1 MPPLS
6 DPLDYDPARR
16 SSAQIRNF
24 IDNLKARLSA
34 VVRRRRLMG
43 RLFELDGG
51 LTADG
56 RDFFGMLA
64 DAAELG
70 SIGMAE
76 SERAETWRAA
86 RQSLVREVLQWMD
99 RTEMDLIQERLNAAQ
114 YKEVEN

>member
-1 MPPLS
+1 MQPLS
-6 DPLDYDPARR
+6 DPLDYDLARR
-16 SSAQIRNF
+16 ASASIRRV
-24 IDNLKARLSA
+24 IDNLKVRLSA
-34 VVRRRRLMG
+34 VVRRRRLMS
-43 RLFELDGG
+43 RLFELDGE

-86 RQSLVREVLQWMD
+86 RQSLVREILQWID
-99 RTEMDLIQERLNAAQ
+99 RAEMDLIQERLNAAQ
-114 YKEVEN
+114 NKEVVN